1 MKLRPYQE
9 EAKAAVYR
17 YFKEKPGKNPCVVL
31 PTGAGKTPVLASI
44 CKDVVVDRAKVIGKR
59 QRVLI
64 LSHVK
69 ELLEQAVDKI
79 KTICPELSVGVFSA
93 GLKSRDVEEDV
104 IVAGIQSV
112 YRRAYELG
120 RFDVIIVDE
129 AHLIPLSGD
138 GMYQTFLNDARVVNP
153 SVRVVGLTATPFR
166 TKAGS
171 ICSETGFLNDVC
183 YEVGVPRLIEEGYL
197 SPIKTRA
204 VVAGM
209 DTSNLKIK
217 MGEFVQ
223 SEVDELVGDVEKVDA
238 VCSEIV
244 MKAHKFGRK
253 KVLLFAANVSHAE
266 TIKDRIERISGEE
279 CGIVTGA
286 TPAAERAYLL
296 KRFKDGA
303 GQDSLLGGE
312 AKPLKYLVNVN
323 VLTTGFD
330 NPKVDLVALI
340 RPTAS
345 PGLYY
350 QMVGRGFRIHPEKDY
365 CLILDFGQ
373 NIERHGPV
381 DALCVKTSRQGSGG
395 TAPVKTCPRCELV
408 TLASA
413 RVCPDCGFEFPIV
426 TAPEKVDFRSSR
438 LNILSSEPGL
448 RVRPEDLTTI
458 GEHEVFKT
466 TYFKHRKLV
475 DGAPTYSLRVHYET
489 AEREYREW
497 VCPEHYGYARQK
509 FEKWWAKRSPVAPP
523 DTVDATLASI
533 ENDGFAPTLKI
544 TVRKK
549 PGDAY
554 EEIVKYE
561 LGEKPDSFDF
571 AEPDS
576 TAPKCVDCLSYRR
589 GRCYLNPDAPKD
601 APPSL
606 KACSSYCLESDIPF

>member
-9 EAKAAVYR
+9 EAKAAVYK

-44 CKDVVVDRAKVIGKR
+44 CKDVVVDRAKAIKKR

-79 KTICPELSVGVFSA
+79 KAICPELSVGVFSA

-197 SPIKTRA
+197 CPIKTRA
-204 VVAGM
+204 VVTGM

-223 SEVDELVGDVEKVDA
+223 SEVDALVADGEKVDA

-244 MKAHKFGRK
+244 LKAHKFGRK
-253 KVLLFAANVSHAE
+253 KVLLFAANISHAE
-266 TIKDRIERISGEE
+266 AIKERVERISGEE
-279 CGIVTGA
+279 CGIVTGS
-286 TPAAERAYLL
+286 TPAIERAYIL
-296 KRFKDGA
+296 KRFKDEATNENLFG
-303 GQDSLLGGE
+303 GQ

-350 QMVGRGFRIHPEKDY
+350 QMVGRGFRIHSEKDY

-395 TAPVKTCPRCELV
+395 TAPVKSCPRCELV

-426 TAPEKVDFRSSR
+426 TAPEKVDVRSSR

-448 RVRPEDLTTI
+448 RVDPGNYTSID
-458 GEHEVFKT
+458 EHDVIET
-466 TYFKHRKLV
+466 SYFKHRKLI
-475 DGAPTYSLRVHYET
+475 DDAPTYSLRVHYKT

-497 VCPEHYGYARQK
+497 VCPEHTGYARQK
-509 FEKWWAKRSPVAPP
+509 FEKWWTRRSAVPP
-523 DTVDATLASI
+523 PNTVDAALASI
-533 ENDGFAPTLKI
+533 KNDGFAETYKI

-554 EEIVKYE
+554 EEITKYE
-561 LGEKPDSFDF
+561 LSDKPAPFDF
-571 AEPDS
+571 VEPNA
-576 TAPKCVDCLSYRR
+576 TAPKCVDCLSYRN
-589 GRCYLNPDAPKD
+589 GRCYLEPENPKD
-601 APPSL
+601 APRSL
-606 KACSSYCLESDIPF
+606 NACSSYCLESDIPF